1 MPVKPN
7 RLLLGDNLCLLEA
20 LPAASVNLV
29 YLDPPFFTQQ
39 TWTGRAGSFED
50 KFAGLDAYLAFMRP
64 RLVDLH
70 RVLTPSGSLYLHC
83 DYHADAY
90 LFLLLVE
97 IFGARQYRN
106 QIIWKRMNGMHN
118 DAKTF
123 GHMHDKILFF
133 AKSARN
139 VWNKPLHVD
148 ATPLTDCWLDIKPLT
163 SGSKESTG
171 YPTQKPLALL
181 ERIIAASSHTDHVAS
196 RSVLR
201 FRDNG
206 SCSAAARQAVD
217 RTRRQPAG
225 DCGLG
230 DTFKAA
236 GRADGGQGFCGRV
249 SEALIV
255 APSNRHVYASFGAF
269 NVS

>member
-181 ERIIAASSHTDHVAS
+181 ERIIAASSHTNHV
-196 RSVLR
+196 VL
-201 FRDNG
+201 D
-206 SCSAAARQAVD
+206 
-217 RTRRQPAG
+217 P
-225 DCGLG
+225 
-230 DTFKAA
+230 
-236 GRADGGQGFCGRV
+236 FCGSGTTVHAAQRLGRRWIGLD
-249 SEALIV
+249 ANPQAI
-255 APSNRHVYASFGAF
+255 AASVTRLKQQAGLMEGKDF
-269 NVS
+269 VVECPRL